1 MDHEPKDLPKPRRRW
16 KRWFFG
22 FLVVLAAGLLWLNG
36 PGAQWLVKTQLEK
49 QLEAQQLS
57 GTFEV
62 QGDLVSGLS
71 LHDLNLTGESIVRK
85 VESDLLKI
93 DWSISSLRKKHIEG
107 LTLNRLHLVIDPKAP
122 PRPSKEN
129 RADDADKEKD
139 PDALQNTLDLVR
151 HLLKPASINL
161 TDIQVEIRDLTS
173 VSLASL
179 SHEPNADTFIFRD
192 FNGSDHLD
200 RPVNNPVSTLTWTD
214 KGFKLDQLTVLP
226 DLSIRDLSFA
236 PGGDISADLQLK
248 NSTLGITSNLST
260 DHILTLKSP
269 TLQIK
274 DAAWLYDPELPA
286 NGVITALEI
295 DTANGR
301 IKLEGHD
308 LQWDQ
313 QKLASASIE
322 TTAEDL
328 TQPFGQP
335 IEVNAS
341 LADQLDVSGSV
352 TLQKEILDSEAKLDF
367 SLRDP
372 RIPTITGQVSY
383 DTREA
388 RVLANALDGLRVNG
402 SYFVDSKTYKVQ
414 AISDLKDASVLEK
427 RLAGPLQFS
436 LTANGSIPDQTH
448 HGNLDLTSLTL
459 NQPNLPTA
467 TTQGQIQWNWPE
479 SVTIDRLQMDAPEG
493 QLNAQLHWQDE
504 VLTINNISLA
514 ESGKKLLTASGKL
527 PAPLKT
533 PSIDELL
540 DSSDPIA
547 LSIKSQPLSFKTLS
561 AFAPI
566 PETLEGI
573 LQTDL
578 DLAGS
583 LAKPTLNGFITLD
596 DFRLSTQPTLPPAAV
611 RLNFKTETQ
620 KLLLTANAR
629 EPGGPL
635 IDLNGEL
642 PFLPRA
648 WIDRKK
654 SPTESPIK
662 ITATSPE
669 LNIKRVQPF
678 IPMITSADGFLKLDF
693 QAAGTLAK
701 PTYSGTAKARIKSMR
716 LTDSPVSDFRN
727 ANLNLAIAGT
737 TLTIQPSSVSAS
749 GGDVKLSGTVELGG
763 EEPVFNIS
771 AQGSHFL
778 LTRNND
784 YSFRGNPNLK
794 LRGPFSSA
802 TVSGTVGLVESLFYK
817 NVEILP
823 FGIPR
828 TTEAPGPNLPT
839 FTKQKTPNPDVKKSG
854 GVQDWKLDLDI
865 TTTDPILIRGNLA
878 RGEITGNVK
887 VFGTIG
893 NPKTSGALSANKLVA
908 DLPFSDLQV
917 QTAIVT
923 LRPDALTN
931 PIINLRG
938 SSNVGEYTVQVYL
951 SGPAQNPNLI
961 LTSDPPLPDSE
972 IMLLLATGSASAQ
985 LEDRQVASQK
995 ALQYLLEGI
1004 RRRNGDKDKTV
1015 LQRLLKNSDQ
1025 IELSLGDTDQFSG
1038 RKFSS
1043 ASLEITPQ
1051 LDFTTQIDNQGQTRA
1066 LVVFS
1071 IRFP

>member
-1 MDHEPKDLPKPRRRW
+1 MDDEPEAPQKPRRRW

-22 FLVVLAAGLLWLNG
+22 FLLVLAAGLLWLGG
-36 PGAQWLVKTQLEK
+36 PGTRWIVKTQIEK
-49 QLEAQQLS
+49 QLEAQELS

-62 QGDLVSGLS
+62 QGDLISGLS
-71 LHDLNLTGESIVRK
+71 IHNLDLTGESIVQK

-93 DWSISSLRKKHIEG
+93 DWSVSSLFKKQIEG

-122 PRPSKEN
+122 PLPPKD
-129 RADDADKEKD
+129 DDADKEKD
-139 PDALQNTLDLVR
+139 ADALKNTLDLVR
-151 HLLKPASINL
+151 DLLKPASISL
-161 TDIQVEIRDLTS
+161 TDIQVEVRDVTS

-179 SHEPNADTFIFRD
+179 SHEPHADTFVFRD
-192 FNGSDHLD
+192 FNGRDHLD
-200 RPVNNPVSTLTWTD
+200 RPVNNPVSTLTWTEQ
-214 KGFKLDQLTVLP
+214 GFGLDQLTVLP

-236 PGGDISADLQLK
+236 PGGDIAADLQLK
-248 NSTLGITSNLST
+248 DSTLAIASNLST
-260 DHILTLKSP
+260 DHAITLKSP

-274 DAAWLYDPELPA
+274 DVAWLYDPKLPA

-295 DTANGR
+295 DTAKGR
-301 IKLEGHD
+301 IKLEGRD

-322 TTAEDL
+322 TTAEDI

-335 IEVNAS
+335 IEVKIS

-352 TLQKEILDSEAKLDF
+352 ILQKEILDSEAQLDF

-383 DTREA
+383 DAREA
-388 RVLANALDGLRVNG
+388 RVLASALDGIRVNG
-402 SYFVDSKTYKVQ
+402 SYFVDSKTYKAQ

-436 LTANGSIPDQTH
+436 ATAKGSIPDQTH
-448 HGNLDLTSLTL
+448 QGKLDLTSLTL

-467 TTQGQIQWNWPE
+467 TTQGEIQWNWPE

-493 QLNAQLHWQDE
+493 QLNAQLLWQDE
-504 VLTINNISLA
+504 VLTINNLSLA
-514 ESGKKLLTASGKL
+514 ESGRTLLTASGKL
-527 PAPLKT
+527 PAPLKI
-533 PSIDELL
+533 PPLDEFL
-540 DSSDPIA
+540 DSSDPVA

-566 PETLEGI
+566 PETLEGV

-578 DLAGS
+578 ELAGS
-583 LAKPTLNGFITLD
+583 LAKPSLNGFTTLD
-596 DFRLSTQPTLPPAAV
+596 DFRLSNYPTLPPASV
-611 RLNFKTETQ
+611 RLTFKTEDQ

-635 IDLNGEL
+635 IDVNGEL

-654 SPTESPIK
+654 SPTESPISL
-662 ITATSPE
+662 TATSPE
-669 LNIKRVQPF
+669 LSLKRVQPF
-678 IPMITSADGFLKLDF
+678 VPMIASANGFLKLDF
-693 QAAGTLAK
+693 QASGTLAK
-701 PTYSGTAKARIKSMR
+701 PTYSGTAKVRVKSMR
-716 LTDSPVSDFRN
+716 LADSPVSDLRN
-727 ANLNLAIAGT
+727 VNVNLAIAGT
-737 TLTIQPSSVSAS
+737 TLTIQPSSLSAS

-763 EEPVFNIS
+763 EEPVFDIS
-771 AQGSHFL
+771 ARGSHFL

-802 TVSGTVGLVESLFYK
+802 TVSGTVGIVESLFYK
-817 NVEILP
+817 DVEILP
-823 FGIPR
+823 FGVPR
-828 TTEAPGPNLPT
+828 TTEVPSPNLPT
-839 FTKQKTPNPDVKKSG
+839 FTKQSTPGPAAKKSG
-854 GVQDWKLDLDI
+854 GVQDWKLNLDV

-893 NPKTSGALSANKLVA
+893 NPKTSGTLSGNKLVA

-917 QTAIVT
+917 QTAIMT

-931 PIINLRG
+931 PFINLRG

-951 SGPAQNPNLI
+951 SGPVQNPNLI
-961 LTSDPPLPDSE
+961 LTSSPPLPDSE

-1004 RRRNGDKDKTV
+1004 RRRNADKDKTV
-1015 LQRLLKNSDQ
+1015 FQRLLKNSDQ

-1043 ASLEITPQ
+1043 ATLDLSDQ
-1051 LDFTTQIDNQGQTRA
+1051 WDFTTQIDNQGQTRA

-1071 IRFP
+1071 IRFR

>member
-1 MDHEPKDLPKPRRRW
+1 MDDEPKDLPKPRRRW
-16 KRWFFG
+16 KRWVLG
-22 FLVVLAAGLLWLNG
+22 FLLVLIAGLLWLNG
-36 PGAQWLVKTQLEK
+36 PGARWIVESQLDK
-49 QLEAQQLS
+49 QLEAQKLS
-57 GTFEV
+57 GTYEV
-62 QGDLVSGLS
+62 QGSLASGLAI
-71 LHDLNLTGESIVRK
+71 HDLALTGESIVQK
-85 VESDLLKI
+85 VDSDLLKI
-93 DWSISSLRKKHIEG
+93 DWSLSSLFKKQIEG

-122 PRPSKEN
+122 PLPPKED
-129 RADDADKEKD
+129 ATDADQEKA
-139 PDALQNTLDLVR
+139 PDALEKTLELVR
-151 HLLKPASINL
+151 NLIKPASISLN
-161 TDIQVEIRDLTS
+161 DIHVEIRDLTS

-179 SHEPNADTFIFRD
+179 SHEPHADTFVFRG

-200 RPVNNPVSTLTWTD
+200 RPVNNPVSTLTWTE
-214 KGFKLDQLTVLP
+214 KGFALDQLTVLP
-226 DLSIRDLSFA
+226 DLSIRDLTFD
-236 PGGDISADLQLK
+236 PGGDLATDIQLK
-248 NSTLGITSNLST
+248 DSKLGVTSNLTT
-260 DHILTLKSP
+260 DHAITLKSP
-269 TLQIK
+269 TLQIQ

-286 NGVITALEI
+286 NGVITELQV
-295 DTANGR
+295 DTATGR

-322 TTAEDL
+322 TTTGDI

-335 IEVNAS
+335 IDVKIA
-341 LADQLDVSGSV
+341 LADQLDINGTV
-352 TLQKEILDSEAKLDF
+352 TLQKEILDSEAEFEF

-372 RIPTITGQVSY
+372 RIPTITGQISY
-383 DTREA
+383 DAREA
-388 RVLANALDGLRVNG
+388 RVLARALDGLQVNA
-402 SYFVDSKTYKVQ
+402 SYFVDSSTYKAQ

-427 RLAGPLQFS
+427 SLAGPLKFS

-448 HGNLDLTSLTL
+448 QGKLDLTSVTL
-459 NQPNLPTA
+459 NKPGLPSA
-467 TTQGQIQWNWPE
+467 TSQGEIQWNWPE

-493 QLNAQLHWQDE
+493 RLDAQLHWQDE
-504 VLTINNISLA
+504 ILTINNISLT
-514 ESGKKLLTASGKL
+514 ESAKKLLTATGKL
-527 PAPLKT
+527 PAPLKI
-533 PSIDELL
+533 PSLEEFL
-540 DSSDPIA
+540 DSSAPIA
-547 LSIKSQPLSFKTLS
+547 LSLKSQPLSFKTLS

-566 PETLEGI
+566 PDTLKGV
-573 LQTDL
+573 LQADL
-578 DLAGS
+578 ALAGS
-583 LAKPTLNGFITLD
+583 LAKPTLNGFTTLD
-596 DFRLSTQPTLPPAAV
+596 DFRLSTQPTLPPASV
-611 RLNFKTETQ
+611 RLNFKTENQ

-635 IDLNGEL
+635 IDIKGEL

-654 SPTESPIK
+654 NPTESPIK
-662 ITATSPE
+662 LTATSPE
-669 LNIKRVQPF
+669 LNLKRVQPF
-678 IPMITSADGFLKLDF
+678 VPMITSADGFLKLDF

-701 PTYSGTAKARIKSMR
+701 PTYSGTAKVRIKSMR
-716 LTDSPVSDFRN
+716 LADSPISDFRN
-727 ANLNLAIAGT
+727 ANLNLAVAGT
-737 TLTIQPSSVSAS
+737 TLTIQPSSLSAS
-749 GGDVKLSGTVELGG
+749 GGDVKLNGTVELGG
-763 EEPVFNIS
+763 DEPVFDIS

-794 LRGPFSSA
+794 LRGPLSSA

-817 NVEILP
+817 DVEILP
-823 FGIPR
+823 FGVPR
-828 TTEAPGPNLPT
+828 TTEVPSPNLPT
-839 FTKQKTPNPDVKKSG
+839 FTRKSTPGPAAKKSG
-854 GVQDWKLDLDI
+854 GVQNWKLDLDI
-865 TTTDPILIRGNLA
+865 TTTDAILIRGNLA

-893 NPKTSGALSANKLVA
+893 NPKTSGSLSANKLSA

-923 LRPDALTN
+923 LRPDSLTN

-938 SSNVGEYTVQVYL
+938 TSNVGEYTVQVYL
-951 SGPAQNPNLI
+951 TGPVQNPNLL
-961 LTSDPPLPDSE
+961 LTSNPPLPESE

-1043 ASLEITPQ
+1043 ASLEISDQ
-1051 LDFTTQIDNQGQTRA
+1051 WDFTTQIDNQGQTRA

-1071 IRFP
+1071 IRFR